1 MTPRAPAGARRFVPT
16 LVTVVLVVAMLAA
29 AMLPWWPVYESP
41 AFLVAAAVAI
51 AAGIAIGVIG
61 ARFRLPSWII
71 VLSVFG
77 AYLVLGVP
85 AAVPGA
91 AIGGILPSPSGIV
104 ELLAGAA
111 LSWKQ
116 LVTISVPV
124 GSYQALLVP
133 PFLLGLV
140 AATAAISIALRSR
153 RPAAAALPPAALLI
167 AGIALGVVHSAL
179 AVEAGVAF
187 LITAVAWLVRVAI
200 ADRRAITGGRRV
212 EAALTDARRVLGAS
226 ALVAI
231 AVVGATAA
239 SVALPVPPRNVVRAE
254 LQPPFEPRRH
264 DSPLAGFRAAFD
276 DGVAEDVM
284 LDVRGLPDG
293 AGVRMAT
300 LDSYDG
306 IVYTVG
312 GAEGASASGRFTRV
326 PYRLDQSGA
335 SGDTERLAIEVEV
348 VGYSDVWVPGVG
360 RLERMTFGGP
370 RAEML
375 TESFFYNEVTSTG
388 AVQRPLQSGDRYA
401 ATSVVPVDAAELEG
415 LKPGTTVLP
424 ATPEMPKELAQLLDE
439 WAPVSDDPG
448 ARLQAVIEGFRANG
462 YVSHGLDDDAP
473 SRSGHS
479 LDRLADLAV
488 ERPMVGDGEQYAVA
502 AALMARR
509 IGFPARVVVGYLPG
523 LADDDASDALHRETG
538 EEAGDTDDTVEAPG
552 ATDDAGEPAPD
563 GVTRFVSGDKQA
575 WIEVQAADGTWIP
588 VDPNPVPGPVPE
600 REPDQPTIVSRPQS
614 ALPPPAERTPVDDLS
629 NEPETPPDE
638 PDDGVDAWV
647 QALLAV
653 LGVAGIVLGVLALI
667 ASPFLA
673 IVVAKMRRRRL
684 RRRAATAVERIE
696 GGWEEFADSAAD
708 YGYPIRPTAT
718 RAEQAATVGGLAPLV
733 LASVVDRAVF
743 APDGPMEGDDV
754 VVWESVD
761 ELQERLGAPRSLR
774 ERLRA
779 AVSLTSLGG
788 YAVTRRGARS

>member
-1 MTPRAPAGARRFVPT
+1 MTARVPAGARRFGPT
-16 LVTVVLVVAMLAA
+16 LVTGVLVVAMLAA

-51 AAGIAIGVIG
+51 AAGVAIGVIG

-91 AIGGILPSPSGIV
+91 AIGGILPTPSGIV

-140 AATAAISIALRSR
+140 TATAAISIALRSR
-153 RPAAAALPPAALLI
+153 RPAAAALPPAVLLI

-179 AVEAGVAF
+179 AVEAGIAF

-200 ADRRAITGGRRV
+200 ADRRAITSGRRV

-254 LQPPFEPRRH
+254 LQPPFEPRQH

-276 DGVAEDVM
+276 EDVADDVM
-284 LDVRGLPDG
+284 LDVRGLPEG
-293 AGVRMAT
+293 AGLRMAA

-312 GAEGASASGRFTRV
+312 GADTASASGRFTRV
-326 PYRLDQSGA
+326 PYRLDQSGV
-335 SGDTERLAIEVEV
+335 SGDTEPAAIEVEV
-348 VGYSDVWVPGVG
+348 EGYADVWVPGVG

-370 RAEML
+370 RAELL

-401 ATSVVPVDAAELEG
+401 ATSVVPVAPEELAELS
-415 LKPGTTVLP
+415 PGSSVLP
-424 ATPEMPKELAQLLDE
+424 AAPEMPEKLAQLLDE
-439 WAPVSDDPG
+439 WAPSSGEPG
-448 ARLQAVIEGFRANG
+448 VRLQALIEGFHANG
-462 YVSHGLDDDAP
+462 YVSHGLGEVT

-479 LDRLADLAV
+479 LDRLHDLAT

-523 LADDDASDALHRETG
+523 GA
-538 EEAGDTDDTVEAPG
+538 EEAAAIAG
-552 ATDDAGEPAPD
+552 ATEPGESDVESDPVPD

-575 WIEVQAADGTWIP
+575 WIEVQRADGAWIT
-588 VDPNPVPGPVPE
+588 VDPNPEPRPIPA

-614 ALPPPAERTPVDDLS
+614 ALPPPAERTPVDDLA

-638 PDDGVDAWV
+638 PDDRADAWV
-647 QALLAV
+647 QTLLAV
-653 LGVAGIVLGVLALI
+653 LGVSGIVLGVLAVI

-673 IVVAKMRRRRL
+673 IIVAKMRRRRL
-684 RRRAATAVERIE
+684 RRQAPSAVERIE
-696 GGWEEFADSAAD
+696 GGWQEFADSAAD
-708 YGYPIRPTAT
+708 YGYPIRPMST

-743 APDGPMEGDDV
+743 APDGPAEGDDLL
-754 VVWESVD
+754 VWDSVD

-788 YAVTRRGARS
+788 YAVTRRGGRS